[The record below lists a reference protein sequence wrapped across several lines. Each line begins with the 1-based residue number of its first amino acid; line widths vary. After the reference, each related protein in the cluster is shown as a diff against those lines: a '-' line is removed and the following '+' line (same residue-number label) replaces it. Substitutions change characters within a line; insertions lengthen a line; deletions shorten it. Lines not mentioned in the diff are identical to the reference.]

1 LTVRRRLPW
10 ILLCLLPVLAE
21 AGGRGE
27 VRIGNR
33 VAVTVEVARTETE
46 KVRGLSGRDRLA
58 PDRGMLFVYEAPGRP
73 LIWMRGMRFPLDIL
87 WIRDGRVVDLVR
99 GAKAPAPGEA
109 PQEFAPREDIQYVLE
124 VMAGFVDRHGIAV
137 GDQVETR
144 LEEGKV
150 R

>member
-1 LTVRRRLPW
+1 MIVRRRLPW

-27 VRIGNR
+27 VRIGR

-124 VMAGFVDRHGIAV
+124 VTAGFVDRHGIAV

>member
-1 LTVRRRLPW
+1 VIVRRRLAW
-10 ILLCLLPVLAE
+10 IFLCFLPVLAE

-33 VAVTVEVARTETE
+33 VAVPVEVARTEAE
-46 KVRGLSGRDRLA
+46 KTRGLSGRDRLA
-58 PDRGMLFVYEAPGRP
+58 PDRGMLFVYEAPVRP

-109 PQEFAPREDIQYVLE
+109 PQEFAPREDAQYVLE
-124 VMAGFVDRHGIAV
+124 VPAGFVERQGIAV
-137 GDQVETR
+137 GDRVEMR
-144 LEEGKV
+144 LEEGKA

>member
-1 LTVRRRLPW
+1 MW
-10 ILLCLLPVLAE
+10 
-21 AGGRGE
+21 
-27 VRIGNR
+27 IGNR
-33 VAVTVEVARTETE
+33 VAVTVEVARTESE

-58 PDRGMLFVYEAPGRP
+58 PDRGMLLVFEEPARP

-99 GAKAPAPGEA
+99 GAKAPAPDEA

-124 VMAGFVDRHGIAV
+124 VTAGFVDRHGIAV

-144 LEEGKV
+144 LEEEKA

>member
-1 LTVRRRLPW
+1 VIVRWRLGW

-33 VAVTVEVARTETE
+33 VAVPVEVARTEAE
-46 KVRGLSGRDRLA
+46 KTRGLSGRDRLA
-58 PDRGMLFVYEAPGRP
+58 PDRGMLFVYEAPVRP

-99 GAKAPAPGEA
+99 GAKAPTPGEA
-109 PQEFAPREDIQYVLE
+109 PQEFAPREDAQYVLE
-124 VMAGFVDRHGIAV
+124 VPAGFAERHGIAV
-137 GDQVETR
+137 GDRVEMR
-144 LEEGKV
+144 LEEGKA

>member
-1 LTVRRRLPW
+1 MIVRWRLGS

-33 VAVTVEVARTETE
+33 VAVPVEVARTEAE
-46 KVRGLSGRDRLA
+46 KTRGLSGRDRLA
-58 PDRGMLFVYEAPGRP
+58 PDRGMLFVYEAPIRP

-109 PQEFAPREDIQYVLE
+109 PQEFAPREDAQYVLE
-124 VMAGFVDRHGIAV
+124 VPAGFVERQGIAV
-137 GDQVETR
+137 GDRVEMR
-144 LEEGKV
+144 LEEGKA

>member
-1 LTVRRRLPW
+1 MIVRWRLGW

-33 VAVTVEVARTETE
+33 VTVPVEVARTEAE
-46 KVRGLSGRDRLA
+46 KTRGLSGRDRLA
-58 PDRGMLFVYEAPGRP
+58 PDRGMLFVYEAPVRP

-109 PQEFAPREDIQYVLE
+109 PQEFAPREDAQYVLE
-124 VMAGFVDRHGIAV
+124 VPAGFVERQGIAV
-137 GDQVETR
+137 GDRVEMR
-144 LEEGKV
+144 LEEGKG

>member
-1 LTVRRRLPW
+1 VIVRWRLGW

-33 VAVTVEVARTETE
+33 VAVPVEVARTEAE
-46 KVRGLSGRDRLA
+46 KTRGLSGRDRLA
-58 PDRGMLFVYEAPGRP
+58 PDRGMLFVYEAPIRP

-109 PQEFAPREDIQYVLE
+109 PQEFAPREDAQYVLE
-124 VMAGFVDRHGIAV
+124 VPAGFVERQGIAV
-137 GDQVETR
+137 GDRVEMR
-144 LEEGKV
+144 LEEGKG

>member
-1 LTVRRRLPW
+1 VIVRWRLGW

-33 VAVTVEVARTETE
+33 VAVPVEVARTEAE

-58 PDRGMLFVYEAPGRP
+58 PDRGMLFVYEAPVRP

-109 PQEFAPREDIQYVLE
+109 PQEFAPREDAQYVLE
-124 VMAGFVDRHGIAV
+124 VPAGFVERQGIAV
-137 GDQVETR
+137 GDRVEMR
-144 LEEGKV
+144 LEEGKA

>member
-1 LTVRRRLPW
+1 MIVRRRLAW
-10 ILLCLLPVLAE
+10 IFLCFLPVLAE

-33 VAVTVEVARTETE
+33 VAVPVEVARTEAE
-46 KVRGLSGRDRLA
+46 KTRGLSGRDRLA
-58 PDRGMLFVYEAPGRP
+58 PDRGMLFVYEAPVRP

-109 PQEFAPREDIQYVLE
+109 PQEFAPREDAQYVLE
-124 VMAGFVDRHGIAV
+124 VPAGFVERQGIAV
-137 GDQVETR
+137 GDRVEMR
-144 LEEGKV
+144 LEEGKA

>member
-1 LTVRRRLPW
+1 MRF
-10 ILLCLLPVLAE
+10 
-21 AGGRGE
+21 
-27 VRIGNR
+27 GNR

-46 KVRGLSGRDRLA
+46 KVQGLSGRDRLA
-58 PDRGMLFVYEAPGRP
+58 PDRGMLFVYEAPARP

-109 PQEFAPREDIQYVLE
+109 PQEFAPCEDIQYVLE
-124 VMAGFVDRHGIAV
+124 VAAGFVDRHGIAV

>member
-1 LTVRRRLPW
+1 VIVRWRLGW

-33 VAVTVEVARTETE
+33 VAVPVEVARTEAE
-46 KVRGLSGRDRLA
+46 KTRGLSGRDRLA
-58 PDRGMLFVYEAPGRP
+58 PDRGMLFVYEAPIRP

-109 PQEFAPREDIQYVLE
+109 PQEFAPREDAQYVLE
-124 VMAGFVDRHGIAV
+124 VPAGFVERQGIAV
-137 GDQVETR
+137 GDRVEMR
-144 LEEGKV
+144 LEEGKA

>member
-1 LTVRRRLPW
+1 MIVRRRLAW
-10 ILLCLLPVLAE
+10 IFLCFLPVLAE

-33 VAVTVEVARTETE
+33 VAVPVEVAQTEAE
-46 KVRGLSGRDRLA
+46 KTRGLSGRDRLA
-58 PDRGMLFVYEAPGRP
+58 PDRGMLFVYEAPVRP

-109 PQEFAPREDIQYVLE
+109 PQEFAPREDAQYVLE
-124 VMAGFVDRHGIAV
+124 VPAGFVERQGIAV
-137 GDQVETR
+137 GDRVEMR
-144 LEEGKV
+144 LEEGKA

>member
-10 ILLCLLPVLAE
+10 ILPCLLPVLAE

-33 VAVTVEVARTETE
+33 VAVPVEVARTEAE

-58 PDRGMLFVYEAPGRP
+58 PDRGMLFVYEAPVRP

-109 PQEFAPREDIQYVLE
+109 PEEFAPREDAQYVLE
-124 VMAGFVDRHGIAV
+124 VPAGFVERQGIAV
-137 GDQVETR
+137 GDRVEMR
-144 LEEGKV
+144 LEEGKG

>member
-1 LTVRRRLPW
+1 MMLRWRLAW
-10 ILLCLLPVLAE
+10 IVLCLLPVVALAG
-21 AGGRGE
+21 ARGE

-33 VAVTVEVARTETE
+33 VTVTVEVARTEAE

-58 PDRGMLFVYEAPGRP
+58 PDRGMLFVYEAPVRP

-99 GAKAPAPGEA
+99 GAKAPTPGEA
-109 PQEFAPREDIQYVLE
+109 PQEFAPREDAQYVLE
-124 VMAGFVDRHGIAV
+124 VPAGFVERQGIAV
-137 GDQVETR
+137 GDRVEMR
-144 LEEGKV
+144 LEEGKG

>member
-1 LTVRRRLPW
+1 MIVRWRLGW

-21 AGGRGE
+21 AGDRGE
-27 VRIGNR
+27 VRIGHR
-33 VAVTVEVARTETE
+33 VAVTVEVARTEAE

-58 PDRGMLFVYEAPGRP
+58 PDRGMLFVYEAPVRP

-109 PQEFAPREDIQYVLE
+109 PQEFAPREDAEYVLE
-124 VMAGFVDRHGIAV
+124 VPAGFVDRHGIV
-137 GDQVETR
+137 LGDRVETR
-144 LEEGKV
+144 LKEGKPQ
-150 R
+150 